1 MILLNIR
8 NIVNEYVEC
17 NIFEI
22 RVINEKAIIYYYDMV
37 KHFSSNKIIV
47 ISKNKEYS
55 ILGKNMVIET
65 MFKDQI
71 IISGEINK
79 IILGEK
85 NE

>member
-22 RVINEKAIIYYYDMV
+22 RVINEKVIIYYYDMV

>member
-22 RVINEKAIIYYYDMV
+22 RVVNDKAIIYYYDMV

-47 ISKNKEYS
+47 ISENKEYS

-79 IILGEK
+79 IVLGEK

>member
-8 NIVNEYVEC
+8 NIVNEYVEG

-22 RVINEKAIIYYYDMV
+22 RVINDKAIIYYYDMV
-37 KHFSSNKIIV
+37 KHFSNNKIIV
-47 ISKNKEYS
+47 INKNKEYS

-79 IILGEK
+79 IVLGEK